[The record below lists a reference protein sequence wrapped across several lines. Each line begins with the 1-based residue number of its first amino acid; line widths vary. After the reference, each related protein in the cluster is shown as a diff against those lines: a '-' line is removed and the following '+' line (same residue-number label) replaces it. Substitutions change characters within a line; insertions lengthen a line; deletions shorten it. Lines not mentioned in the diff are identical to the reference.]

1 MIRYPRGGQGE
12 FITASRRL
20 LFTRSMLRW
29 IVGTVICMNV
39 CSDDSVQATYQLSS
53 MYEGWDVPL
62 EHALDGLSDIVCE
75 MKSTGAG

>member
-1 MIRYPRGGQGE
+1 
-12 FITASRRL
+12 
-20 LFTRSMLRW
+20 
-29 IVGTVICMNV
+29 MNV